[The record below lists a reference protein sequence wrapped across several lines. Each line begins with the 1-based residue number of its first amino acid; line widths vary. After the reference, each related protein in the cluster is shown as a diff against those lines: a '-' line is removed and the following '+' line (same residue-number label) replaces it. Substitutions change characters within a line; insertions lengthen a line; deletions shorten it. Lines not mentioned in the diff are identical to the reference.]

1 VTQGRYLKELLS
13 LVDTDTDN
21 LDSWIARAERERYRR
36 VSSSICKRQSWLG
49 SAVTSISKDLGAL
62 SAKRVLA
69 QTPEVGL
76 PAVAA
81 AIPSFNAANLY
92 KPANFQPQQPF
103 YPTQPQAGLRG
114 ALEAPSL
121 VDMPVARPTLAPQA
135 AYLSQIPLVA
145 EPVARPTLDAQ
156 TAYIDAPCSD
166 ACGWRGRLSRRW

>member
-1 VTQGRYLKELLS
+1 LQKKILAS
-13 LVDTDTDN
+13 
-21 LDSWIARAERERYRR
+21 
-36 VSSSICKRQSWLG
+36 G

-156 TAYIDAPCSD
+156 TAYIDAPAQMRAGGVVGYQEVVS
-166 ACGWRGRLSRRW
+166 